1 MPRLILE
8 LPKAFAF
15 TTDVQIYLSHVNQG
29 GHLDNAQLLALVSEA
44 RVRFFNWMGY
54 REFDV
59 GDLNIV
65 VADMM
70 AQYKSEGF
78 HGETMRVEMVPTD
91 LNKYGFD
98 LWFRM
103 TESEKGREVACG
115 KSGVV
120 FVNRHTMKPTVLPDP
135 IRKRFEEVAACA
147 MPQTA

>member
-1 MPRLILE
+1 MPRLVLD

-15 TTDVQIYLSHVNQG
+15 STDVQIYLSHVNQG
-29 GHLDNAQLLALVSEA
+29 GHLDNAQLLTLVSEA
-44 RVRFFNWMGY
+44 RVRFFNWLGY

-78 HGETMRVEMVPTD
+78 HGEVMRIEMVPQD
-91 LNKYGFD
+91 LNRYGFD

-103 TESEKGREVACG
+103 TEAEQGREVSRG
-115 KSGVV
+115 KSGIV
-120 FVNRHTMKPTVLPDP
+120 FVSRSTGKPTAMPEPV
-135 IRKRFEEVAACA
+135 RARFAEVAAVA
-147 MPQTA
+147 QD